1 MSMNPTTPERQS
13 APPGPSPLE
22 GRRTRS
28 RTRAAVL
35 ALVFAAGVTSAGLAA
50 TAGVVQHVDAEH
62 RHGGYLTTDTA
73 QVRSEGHAVVFEDVD
88 LGGLSGAWLLGTVR
102 LRSIGTDP
110 GSPAFIGVGTPADV
124 REYLRG
130 TGYSTVTDIEDGEV
144 TYTQHAGASPAL
156 APGGSDIWTA
166 QAEGTGPQ
174 TVTWKP
180 EGGPWSVVVMN
191 QDASSGIEVDVAV
204 GATVPIVRR
213 IVGVLLIGSV
223 LSAAVALAIL
233 LVPAALGRRRLVWR

>member
-1 MSMNPTTPERQS
+1 MSMNPTTPERRP

-28 RTRAAVL
+28 RARAAVL

-50 TAGVVQHVDAEH
+50 TAGVVHHVDAEH

-102 LRSIGTDP
+102 VRATGTDP
-110 GSPAFIGVGTPADV
+110 GSPAFIGVGTSADV
-124 REYLRG
+124 QDYLRG
-130 TGYSTVTDIEDGEV
+130 TGYSTVSDIEDGEV
-144 TYTQHAGASPAL
+144 TYTQHAGASPTL
-156 APGGSDIWTA
+156 APAGSDIWTA
-166 QAEGTGPQ
+166 QAEGIGPQ

-191 QDASSGIEVDVAV
+191 QDASSGVEVDADV

-213 IVGVLLIGSV
+213 IVGGLLIGSV
-223 LSAAVALAIL
+223 LSAAAALAVL
-233 LVPAALGRRRLVWR
+233 LVPAALRRRRLVWR

>member
-1 MSMNPTTPERQS
+1 MSMNPTTHERRP

-28 RTRAAVL
+28 RARAAVL

-50 TAGVVQHVDAEH
+50 TAGVVHHLDAEH

-88 LGGLSGAWLLGTVR
+88 LGGLSGTVR
-102 LRSIGTDP
+102 VRSIGTDP

-191 QDASSGIEVDVAV
+191 QDASSGIEVDAAV

>member
-1 MSMNPTTPERQS
+1 MSMNPTTPERRP

-28 RTRAAVL
+28 RPRAAVL

-102 LRSIGTDP
+102 VRATGTDQ
-110 GSPAFIGVGTPADV
+110 G
-124 REYLRG
+124 
-130 TGYSTVTDIEDGEV
+130 
-144 TYTQHAGASPAL
+144 
-156 APGGSDIWTA
+156 
-166 QAEGTGPQ
+166 
-174 TVTWKP
+174 
-180 EGGPWSVVVMN
+180 
-191 QDASSGIEVDVAV
+191 
-204 GATVPIVRR
+204 
-213 IVGVLLIGSV
+213 
-223 LSAAVALAIL
+223 
-233 LVPAALGRRRLVWR
+233 